1 MASTGDG
8 HGQPQL
14 QPPYVVVF
22 DIDDTLL
29 FSLRSP
35 HRESVKEQ
43 FRQLVATCHDRG
55 YGVGINT
62 ARLWITPRVKR
73 HLRDVLI
80 DVNALPR
87 GAVQRAAINS
97 RLKLKAL
104 QKIQA
109 AYGNVPSERVLFFDD
124 KESNVRRALANNFVA
139 VQVDA
144 SQPLPHLKF

>member
-1 MASTGDG
+1 MASTEQTQTQT
-8 HGQPQL
+8 QP

-29 FSLRSP
+29 FSRRSP
-35 HRESVKEQ
+35 YRESAKEQ
-43 FRQLVATCHDRG
+43 FKQIVATCHDRG

-80 DVNALPR
+80 DVDALPK

-109 AYGNVPSERVLFFDD
+109 VYGNLPSQRVLFFDD
-124 KESNVRRALANNFVA
+124 KESNVRRALQHDFVA

-144 SQPLPHLKF
+144 SRPFPHLRL